1 MEKFG
6 EINLCSIISSPINK
20 PFNFEND
27 QTKSDINNPE
37 QEQEKIGLALFDN
50 KQNALKAIKELNG
63 KILDSNLKPLY
74 IAL

>member
-6 EINLCSIISSPINK
+6 EINLCSIISSPLNK
-20 PFNFEND
+20 NGTFESEN
-27 QTKSDINNPE
+27 KMDINNPE